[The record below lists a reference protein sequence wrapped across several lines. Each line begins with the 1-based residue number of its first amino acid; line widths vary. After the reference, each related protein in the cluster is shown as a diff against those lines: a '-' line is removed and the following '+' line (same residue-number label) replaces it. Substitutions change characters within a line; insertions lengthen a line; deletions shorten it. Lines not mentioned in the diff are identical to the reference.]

1 MSKVLVAYATK
12 HGSTAEIAQ
21 AIGEVLAL
29 SGHDVEVMSASDVH
43 DVTAYDAA
51 VIGSALYMG
60 HWQREALNLLKRH
73 ERELRAYPTWLFS
86 SGPTGGSDKT
96 EPALEQAEASVT
108 AIPPLKEVAQ
118 RAERISARG
127 HATFPGK
134 VGEEATG
141 LLERWLPRGDWRD
154 FDAIRR
160 WAGEISGE
168 LVAGVPVGG
177 GRTGPV

>member
-12 HGSTAEIAQ
+12 HGSTAEIAR
-21 AIGEVLAL
+21 AIGEVLAQ
-29 SGHDVEVMSASDVH
+29 SGHDVDVRSAADVG

-60 HWQREALNLLKRH
+60 HWQREALDLLKRH
-73 ERELRAYPTWLFS
+73 EHVLRERPTWLFS
-86 SGPTGGSDKT
+86 SGPTGGSEKT
-96 EPALEQAEASVT
+96 EPALEQARASTT

-118 RAERISARG
+118 RAARIAARG

-168 LVAGVPVGG
+168 LAAGIPVGA
-177 GRTGPV
+177 GRTG

>member
-12 HGSTAEIAQ
+12 HGSTGEIAR
-21 AIGEVLAL
+21 AIGEVLAQ
-29 SGHDVEVMSASDVH
+29 SGHDVDVVSAANVG

-60 HWQREALNLLKRH
+60 HWQRQALDLLKRH
-73 ERELRAYPTWLFS
+73 ERELRACPTWLFS

-96 EPALEQAEASVT
+96 EPALEQAQASPG

-154 FDAIRR
+154 FDTIRR
-160 WAGEISGE
+160 WASTIAGE
-168 LVAGVPVGG
+168 LAAVVPVGA
-177 GRTGPV
+177 GRTG